1 MEEVGGYGFDDIIF
15 NNKGIDTFYQIAN
28 YQTVLNILHKNN
40 MTIEDNIKHTPIMP
54 YIGKIQEQLIY
65 DNKTRYK
72 TNDFKPIIKYS
83 KISKGVGLSNYI
95 IIIQNTPTLFDYATS
110 QKKAKDFYCMV
121 IYTGLH
127 QPTKNISNE
136 SIKFISKMLKR
147 KSFKVHS
154 MEVSSD
160 FIDNKPINYKRKD
173 EVKKALKNETD
184 SQSYIITGNSL
195 YCNSTKH
202 QTIKKILI
210 YDKYIKQKIYHKQ
223 LINSNLNGWKRLEIE
238 IKPTIKQDFNTYIKS
253 EEFKKDSLGIYDL
266 ISNKLNIS
274 NIENSY
280 LNYQINTIL
289 DNRTMNNK
297 NSIIQYNSKDS
308 LTRFKMSEFKPYM
321 I

>member
-15 NNKGIDTFYQIAN
+15 NNKGIDTISQIAN
-28 YQTVLNILHKNN
+28 YQTVLSILHKNN
-40 MTIEDNIKHTPIMP
+40 MTIENNLKHTPISP
-54 YIGKIQEQLIY
+54 YIATIQEKINH
-65 DNKTRYK
+65 DTKIRYK
-72 TNDFKPIIKYS
+72 TNDFKPIIKYC
-83 KISKGVGLSNYI
+83 KISKGVGLSKYL

-121 IYTGLH
+121 IHTGLH
-127 QPTKNISNE
+127 QPSKNISNE

-160 FIDNKPINYKRKD
+160 FIDNQPVNYKRKD

-223 LINSNLNGWKRLEIE
+223 LIKTNLNGWKRLEIE
-238 IKPTIKQDFNTYIKS
+238 IKPTKEMCFSDFIKS
-253 EEFKKDSLGIYDL
+253 EEFKKESLGLYDL

-289 DNRTMNNK
+289 DNRIMNNK
-297 NSIIQYNSKDS
+297 NSVKQYNSKES
-308 LTRFKMSEFKPYM
+308 LKRFKMSEFKPY
-321 I
+321 IV

>member
-1 MEEVGGYGFDDIIF
+1 VEDLTGYGFDDIIF
-15 NNKGIDTFYQIAN
+15 NNKGIDTISQIAN
-28 YQTVLNILHKNN
+28 YKTVLSILDKNN
-40 MTIEDNIKHTPIMP
+40 MTIDDNIKHTPIAP
-54 YIGKIQEQLIY
+54 YINKIQEQLIY

-72 TNDFKPIIKYS
+72 INNFKPVIKYS
-83 KISKGVGLSNYI
+83 KISKGAGLSNYI
-95 IIIQNTPTLFDYATS
+95 IIIQNIPTLFDYATS

-147 KSFKVHS
+147 KSFKINSV
-154 MEVSSD
+154 EISSD

-173 EVKKALKNETD
+173 EVKQALKRDTD
-184 SQSYIITGNSL
+184 PKSYIIMKNSL

-202 QTIKKILI
+202 QTIKKVLI
-210 YDKYIKQKIYHKQ
+210 YDKYIKQLHQKQ
-223 LINSNLNGWKRLEIE
+223 LIKDNLNGWKRLEIE
-238 IKPTIKQDFNTYIKS
+238 IKPTKRQDFNSYIKS
-253 EEFKKDSLGIYDL
+253 DEFKKDSLGIYDT
-266 ISNKLNIS
+266 ISNRLNIS
-274 NIENSY
+274 NIDNSY
-280 LNYQINTIL
+280 LNYQINSIL

-297 NSIIQYNSKDS
+297 NSLKQYNSKDS

>member
-15 NNKGIDTFYQIAN
+15 NNKGIDTISQIAN

-40 MTIEDNIKHTPIMP
+40 MTIEDNIKHTPITP

-95 IIIQNTPTLFDYATS
+95 IIIQNIPTLFDYAIS
-110 QKKAKDFYCMV
+110 KKKAKDFYCMV

-127 QPTKNISNE
+127 QPTKTISNE
-136 SIKFISKMLKR
+136 NMKFISKMLKR
-147 KSFKVHS
+147 KSFKTYCD
-154 MEVSSD
+154 MA
-160 FIDNKPINYKRKD
+160 IDYIDHRPINYKRKD
-173 EVKKALKNETD
+173 ELKKALKNDTD
-184 SQSYIITGNSL
+184 PKSYIITGNSL

-210 YDKYIKQKIYHKQ
+210 YDKYIKQRIYHKQ
-223 LINSNLNGWKRLEIE
+223 LIKSNLNGWKRLEIQLQ
-238 IKPTIKQDFNTYIKS
+238 PTTKQDFYTYIKS
-253 EEFKKDSLGIYDL
+253 DEFKKDSLGLFDM
-266 ISNKLNIS
+266 ISKSVGVS
-274 NIENSY
+274 NIDNSY
-280 LNYQINTIL
+280 LSYQISSIL
-289 DNRTMNNK
+289 DNRIMNNK
-297 NSIIQYNSKDS
+297 NSIKQYNSKES

>member
-15 NNKGIDTFYQIAN
+15 NNKGIDTISQIAN

-40 MTIEDNIKHTPIMP
+40 MTIENNIKHTPIMP
-54 YIGKIQEQLIY
+54 YIGKIQEQLTY

-72 TNDFKPIIKYS
+72 INDFKPIIKYS
-83 KISKGVGLSNYI
+83 KISRGVGLSNYI

-127 QPTKNISNE
+127 QPSKTISNE

-147 KSFKVHS
+147 KAFKVHS
-154 MEVSSD
+154 LEVSTD

-184 SQSYIITGNSL
+184 SQNYIITGNSL

-202 QTIKKILI
+202 QAIKKILI

-238 IKPTIKQDFNTYIKS
+238 LRPIKKLDFNSYIKS
-253 EEFKKDSLGIYDL
+253 NEFKKDSLGIYDL

-297 NSIIQYNSKDS
+297 NSLKQYNSKDS